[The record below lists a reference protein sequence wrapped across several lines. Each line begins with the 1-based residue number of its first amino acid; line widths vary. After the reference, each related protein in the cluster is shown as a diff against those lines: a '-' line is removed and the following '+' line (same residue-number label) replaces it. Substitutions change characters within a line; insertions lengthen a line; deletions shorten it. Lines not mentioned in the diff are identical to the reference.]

1 MVGVGLLTM
10 LGVAAAGA
18 GPNMVQALE
27 IVASKTKRVKRLID
41 IVPPVLFFLKFNHN
55 RNPVS
60 FPPACTF

>member
-27 IVASKTKRVKRLID
+27 IVASKTKRVSCLID
-41 IVPPVLFFLKFNHN
+41 IVPPVFFLQFNHN
-55 RNPVS
+55 RNPAS